1 MDGSKPHLR
10 GEQIVFAARLDTQ
23 HCASK
28 RAGESQGDLSR
39 WISPATADF
48 RARENLGVGS
58 SSSHKNSDSLHGLA
72 DLRIKTVITNFGQPF
87 QP

>member
-10 GEQIVFAARLDTQ
+10 AEQIVLGARLHTQ

-39 WISPATADF
+39 WISPATIDF
-48 RARENLGVGS
+48 RARE
-58 SSSHKNSDSLHGLA
+58 
-72 DLRIKTVITNFGQPF
+72 KTGDTTHFRGREN
-87 QP
+87 